1 VNGSRRP
8 ARPRG
13 RGLLG
18 SWLFTLLWLGV
29 CTSAGISML
38 SKESDV
44 MGLAMLGLFTALG
57 LVMLV
62 KAVRQTS
69 LAARHQGAEL
79 RSDPPSPRGGQSVQV
94 QLSSP
99 RATTG
104 RATLRLAEYRIDDS
118 GSSPST
124 RLVWEQRCEA
134 SPAGGPDSPS
144 WQARFDLPADAA
156 ANDARRND
164 DRVNWRID
172 LLDATGGAELSFDLA
187 VQAGPGLPAEPA
199 DRWAPRAVDLSA
211 PGPAAALALQSTPS
225 LPEVAALHED
235 ASGIEWRFHRRGWR
249 FVAGCA
255 GVAALVA
262 LSQSWHLAT
271 QQHDASGAVAH
282 WAAGALLLA
291 AALHSASLRW
301 HLRVG
306 DDGARVD
313 RGSWMWPRLR
323 TLQLAALAQLEVE
336 LAYTVTTGGGK
347 VEYHRVQTAQSPGGP
362 CRLTPGLATR
372 VAAEGLA
379 RRLAQAATDRGT
391 RFAPG
396 QARGAEATG
405 LAPGAQMLLAWLGW
419 ALLVGLAALA
429 LRG

>member
-1 VNGSRRP
+1 
-8 ARPRG
+8 
-13 RGLLG
+13 
-18 SWLFTLLWLGV
+18 
-29 CTSAGISML
+29 M
-38 SKESDV
+38 
-44 MGLAMLGLFTALG
+44 
-57 LVMLV
+57 
-62 KAVRQTS
+62 
-69 LAARHQGAEL
+69 
-79 RSDPPSPRGGQSVQV
+79 
-94 QLSSP
+94 
-99 RATTG
+99 
-104 RATLRLAEYRIDDS
+104 
-118 GSSPST
+118 
-124 RLVWEQRCEA
+124 
-134 SPAGGPDSPS
+134 
-144 WQARFDLPADAA
+144 
-156 ANDARRND
+156 
-164 DRVNWRID
+164 NWRIEW
-172 LLDATGGAELSFDLA
+172 LDAAGEAELSFDLA

-225 LPEVAALHED
+225 LPEVAAVHED

-249 FVAGCA
+249 FGAGCA

-262 LSQSWHLAT
+262 LSQAWHLAT
-271 QQHDASGAVAH
+271 RQHDASGALAQ

-291 AALHSASLRW
+291 AALHGASLRW

-313 RGSWMWPRLR
+313 RGSWMWPRLQ
-323 TLQLAALAQLEVE
+323 TLQLAALARLEVE
-336 LAYTVTTGGGK
+336 LGYTVSTGGNK
-347 VEYHRVQTAQSPGGP
+347 VEYHRVQTAQSAGGP

-379 RRLAQAATDRGT
+379 RRLAQAANDRGT